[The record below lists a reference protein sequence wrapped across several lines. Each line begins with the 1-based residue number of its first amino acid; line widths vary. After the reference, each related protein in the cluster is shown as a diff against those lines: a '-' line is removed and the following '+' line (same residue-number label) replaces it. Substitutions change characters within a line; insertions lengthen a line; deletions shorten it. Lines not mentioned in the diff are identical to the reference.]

1 MSFLDVSLWSRQ
13 TMHYQMPSV
22 NAGFQHLYI
31 ILTREN
37 VSAALVMMA
46 CGAAPIW
53 LHDAVRVGCLAVKD
67 ISRNRWRIG
76 LKGEIQGYMKSGR
89 YCQLCSYIFA
99 HCRFRRDTEWIAFAC
114 IGSAPVRHCNRFN
127 NITYGFV
134 YVTVPTVH
142 VSFPFETSCHPKWL
156 RWTPPCRM
164 TLLLSVYLRIFGAG
178 PCTASLWCRS
188 SEAGHWLGSHGWSA
202 EFTWRLSLVW
212 INLSRLSRS
221 DFAHLNEQ
229 LQSALKTIACGFCR
243 NIFEKAPFCANS
255 HWQLMFHDP
264 SATPGRQWRKL
275 YRHCG
280 TL

>member
-221 DFAHLNEQ
+221 DFAHLKWTATISSKNYCLWL
-229 LQSALKTIACGFCR
+229 LQEHIWESSFLCKFSLATDVPWSKCHSRTPMAQAL
-243 NIFEKAPFCANS
+243 
-255 HWQLMFHDP
+255 
-264 SATPGRQWRKL
+264 
-275 YRHCG
+275 
-280 TL
+280 